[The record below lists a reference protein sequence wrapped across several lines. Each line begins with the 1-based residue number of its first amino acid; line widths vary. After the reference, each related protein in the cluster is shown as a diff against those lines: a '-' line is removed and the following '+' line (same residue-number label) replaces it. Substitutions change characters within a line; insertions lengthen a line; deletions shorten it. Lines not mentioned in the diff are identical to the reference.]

1 MVPIACPPLSLAPER
16 LSFGGSLGGD
26 HSPECAVLLV
36 LLPESFWGS
45 TPSATGIK
53 KPVLSQEH
61 LCAVTS
67 VQEPPLEVKEPLNS
81 KLKLQSFRVLG
92 S

>member
-1 MVPIACPPLSLAPER
+1 
-16 LSFGGSLGGD
+16 
-26 HSPECAVLLV
+26 VLLV

-45 TPSATGIK
+45 TPSATGVK
-53 KPVLSQEH
+53 QKPVLSQEH
-61 LCAVTS
+61 LCAVLS
-67 VQEPPLEVKEPLNS
+67 VQELPLEVKEPLNS